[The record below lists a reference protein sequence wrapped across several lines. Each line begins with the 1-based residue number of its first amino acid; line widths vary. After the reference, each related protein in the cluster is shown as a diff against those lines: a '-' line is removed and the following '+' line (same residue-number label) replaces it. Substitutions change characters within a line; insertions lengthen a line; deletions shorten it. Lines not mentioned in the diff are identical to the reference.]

1 MACTERRTWW
11 RWISSCGA
19 ETPEGYLT
27 RHAVGSQAWTPT
39 PSQKTPMSTETL
51 YDLGWRQGSVLQTP
65 ISTVSLV
72 SGPKSGTVKES
83 VQSHELWAVV
93 TQECGLARA
102 RVTQNTPSVE
112 LRQVHDTAPPIT
124 WGIRTRK
131 FLLSETPS
139 HYLIDDKP
147 IAFVSPRLLSDAEVV
162 KRLYTL
168 EDRRVLAL
176 KTWLGNRYDR
186 PAVPD
191 ELGPLAKAIADA
203 VGNENRQPIGRMA
216 RDVYMQIDGEADAR
230 TFSLFAVTTDDA
242 DPDAVRP
249 TVGDLSL
256 RGPAASGHS
265 ERNRSRYRIGGLSQ
279 PRGNCILRGP

>member
-1 MACTERRTWW
+1 
-11 RWISSCGA
+11 
-19 ETPEGYLT
+19 
-27 RHAVGSQAWTPT
+27 
-39 PSQKTPMSTETL
+39 MSTETL

-186 PAVPD
+186 PEHLPWMNRAGVEASQGDQVMAKEPATGVEHQND
-191 ELGPLAKAIADA
+191 ERLLARIKPRRTRYIRLP
-203 VGNENRQPIGRMA
+203 VSHCLIGC
-216 RDVYMQIDGEADAR
+216 
-230 TFSLFAVTTDDA
+230 F
-242 DPDAVRP
+242 
-249 TVGDLSL
+249 
-256 RGPAASGHS
+256 
-265 ERNRSRYRIGGLSQ
+265 NRS
-279 PRGNCILRGP
+279 